1 MKVIL
6 HEDPHKISISEIG
19 EELKKH
25 PYQVFEYGDYGNWVT
40 ALLLKSE
47 VDKIKDNGENAIYRY
62 TVAMKD
68 TFLYI
73 GKDGTICP
81 DEEVGFDINCLNDLG
96 KAFIKIDGYCE
107 IVEEDE

>member
-62 TVAMKD
+62 TVTIKD

-73 GKDGTICP
+73 DKDGTICP
-81 DEEVGFDINCLNDLG
+81 DEEVGFNTGYLNNLG

-107 IVEEDE
+107 IVEEEE

>member
-6 HEDPHKISISEIG
+6 HEDPHEISISEIG

-25 PYQVFEYGDYGNWVT
+25 SYQVFEYGDFDNWVT

-62 TVAMKD
+62 TVTMKD
-68 TFLYI
+68 TFLCI
-73 GKDGTICP
+73 NEDGTVYP
-81 DEEVGFDINCLNDLG
+81 GEGVGFNMNYLNDLDE
-96 KAFIKIDGYCE
+96 AFIKIDGYCK
-107 IVEEDE
+107 IVEEE

>member
-6 HEDPHKISISEIG
+6 HEDPHEISISQIP

-25 PYQVFEYGDYGNWVT
+25 PYQVFEYGDFDNWVT

-47 VDKIKDNGENAIYRY
+47 VDKIKDNGEKAIYRY
-62 TVAMKD
+62 TVTMKD

-73 GKDGTICP
+73 GKDGTVYP
-81 DEEVGFDINCLNDLG
+81 GEEVGFDINYLNSLN

-107 IVEEDE
+107 IVEEE

>member
-6 HEDPHKISISEIG
+6 HEDPHEISISQIE
-19 EELKKH
+19 EELAKH
-25 PYQVFEYGDYGNWVT
+25 PYQVFEYGDFDNWVT

-47 VDKIKDNGENAIYRY
+47 VDKIKDNGEKAIYRY
-62 TVAMKD
+62 TVTMKD

-73 GKDGTICP
+73 GKDGTVCP
-81 DEEVGFDINCLNDLG
+81 GEEVGFNTNYLNSLN

-107 IVEEDE
+107 IVEEE

>member
-6 HEDPHKISISEIG
+6 HEDPHEISISEIG

-25 PYQVFEYGDYGNWVT
+25 PYQVFEYGDYDNWVT

-47 VDKIKDNGENAIYRY
+47 VHKINDIGESAIYRY
-62 TVAMKD
+62 TVTMKD

-73 GKDGTICP
+73 SKDGTVCP
-81 DEEVGFDINCLNDLG
+81 DEGVGFETNYLNSLN

>member
-6 HEDPHKISISEIG
+6 HEDPHEISISQIE
-19 EELKKH
+19 EELAKH
-25 PYQVFEYGDYGNWVT
+25 PYQVFEYGDFDNWVT

-62 TVAMKD
+62 TVTMKD

-73 GKDGTICP
+73 NKDGTVCP
-81 DEEVGFDINCLNDLG
+81 GEEVGFNTNYLNSLN

-107 IVEEDE
+107 IVEEE